1 MSVEEIKV
9 GNKSFI
15 KWTEIR
21 RVRWHEENNTI
32 NNWQETGWSFLKL
45 EPKEKQ
51 ADDSVIHFSIVT
63 LAGESKPR
71 TPDQLSEKS
80 KCAIM

>member
-32 NNWQETGWSFLKL
+32 HNWQEAGWSFLKL
-45 EPKEKQ
+45 EPKEKY
-51 ADDSVIHFSIVT
+51 DDNSVIHFSIVT
-63 LAGESKPR
+63 LAGESKPG
-71 TPDQLSEKS
+71 TPDQPSGKS
-80 KCAIM
+80 GCDIM